1 MGYLEVEDRRTRD
14 YLKDEIV
21 NTIMRFS
28 DNERNYNNKF
38 VSLDGSNDRFLKKE
52 ITHQSY
58 KNDESVSFFETT
70 SDNILDTLESA
81 DLIRAISYLEDDEI
95 DLITRLYVKEDDEYE
110 IALDKKTSVAD
121 VHIEKMRILDKIKKY
136 YQVKKVKG

>member
-28 DNERNYNNKF
+28 DNERNYNNRF
-38 VSLDGSNDRFLKKE
+38 VSLDESDRRFPKKE
-52 ITHQSY
+52 IDRLSS
-58 KNDESVSFFETT
+58 NDNRSVSFFEAT
-70 SDNILDTLESA
+70 SDNILDSLESA

-95 DLITRLYVKEDDEYE
+95 DLITRLYVKEEDEYE
-110 IALDKKTSVAD
+110 IALDKKTSVANI
-121 VHIEKMRILDKIKKY
+121 HIEKMRVLDKIKNY
-136 YQVKKVKG
+136 YKVKVV

>member
-21 NTIMRFS
+21 NTIMRFA
-28 DNERNYNNKF
+28 DNERKYNNKF
-38 VSLDGSNDRFLKKE
+38 VSLDGSNNCFIKKE
-52 ITHQSY
+52 IGQLSS
-58 KNDESVSFFETT
+58 KNDDSISFFEAT
-70 SDNILDTLESA
+70 SDNILDTLESK

-110 IALDKKTSVAD
+110 IAFDKKTSVAD
-121 VHIEKMRILDKIKKY
+121 VHMKKMRVLDKIKKY
-136 YQVKKVKG
+136 YQVKIV

>member
-28 DNERNYNNKF
+28 DNERNYNNRF

-52 ITHQSY
+52 IGQLSS
-58 KNDESVSFFETT
+58 KDDSSVSFFEAT

-81 DLIRAISYLEDDEI
+81 DLVRAISYLEDDEI

-121 VHIEKMRILDKIKKY
+121 VHLEKMRILDKIKKY
-136 YQVKKVKG
+136 YQVKKIV

>member
-28 DNERNYNNKF
+28 DDEREHNNRF

-52 ITHQSY
+52 INHLSS
-58 KNDESVSFFETT
+58 KDDGSISFFEAT
-70 SDNILDTLESA
+70 SDNILDTLESK
-81 DLIRAISYLEDDEI
+81 DLIRAISYLEDSEI
-95 DLITRLYVKEDDEYE
+95 DLITRLYVKEEDEYE
-110 IALDKKTSVAD
+110 IALDMKTSVAD
-121 VHIEKMRILDKIKKY
+121 VHLNKLRILDKIKNHY
-136 YQVKKVKG
+136 KVKVV